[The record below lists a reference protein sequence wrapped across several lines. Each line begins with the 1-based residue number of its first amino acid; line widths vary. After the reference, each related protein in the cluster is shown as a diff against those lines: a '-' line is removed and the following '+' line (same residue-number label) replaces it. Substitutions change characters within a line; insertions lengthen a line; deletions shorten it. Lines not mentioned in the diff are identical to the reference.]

1 MLYHSKWDD
10 NLKNELHIRAN
21 KSRNSLDS
29 NIIMK
34 QFPEIIDEVRNR
46 VIFFI
51 DFDTTELLFVGQLW
65 PHHTDVL
72 NHHQTLSMAV

>member
-46 VIFFI
+46 VIFSQILTQPNF
-51 DFDTTELLFVGQLW
+51 FLLASYGLITQM
-65 PHHTDVL
+65 
-72 NHHQTLSMAV
+72 S